1 MRNDNHITEEK
12 YTYLQSIS
20 TIQSIDLLKLLS
32 VLVYF
37 SLKLETVALFQIYSQ
52 LNELEGTRIG
62 LFDDK
67 VIIVYSIW

>member
-1 MRNDNHITEEK
+1 MRNDNPITDEK

-32 VLVYF
+32 VLVCS
-37 SLKLETVALFQIYSQ
+37 SLTFETVALFPIYSQ